1 MFMYI
6 DDPSRN
12 FPIAE
17 EIGKL
22 LIAQGYTE
30 ANGNNLLGFTVKD
43 YDCKLC
49 VVQSK
54 SFPRLLF
61 LPGKRKDALPE
72 GAEIY
77 RGFVILKPETR
88 DGQVQDIDAFYRDAM
103 QTPTGKILTS
113 VEHTM
118 LEHDRTWGYS
128 KNKLGKALLEKA
140 AKTKHDSWFDA
151 WNDRSL
157 EHYDHIVSFVNSLI
171 ESLRCTESVDG
182 ETYRYAYR
190 DAVLFEANMNEVT
203 FPALNDMLSDF
214 RDRKHEI
221 LDNPL
226 LGFLTGFL
234 ALDSH
239 IYGPA
244 QGLYR
249 IHLNIC
255 VGYLLSHYP
264 ETQEWLLPDN
274 PGSKG

>member
-30 ANGNNLLGFTVKD
+30 ANGDNLLGFIVKD
-43 YDCKLC
+43 YDGK
-49 VVQSK
+49 VYVAHSK
-54 SFPRLLF
+54 SLPGNLF
-61 LPGKRKDALPE
+61 LPGKAMDTVPE
-72 GAEIY
+72 GVEIY
-77 RGFVILKPETR
+77 RGFIIWKPEDR
-88 DGQVQDIDAFYRDAM
+88 AEQSQVIDEFYRDAT
-103 QTPTGKILTS
+103 QAPTGKILTS
-113 VEHTM
+113 LEHTM
-118 LEHDRTWGYS
+118 LKHDRTWGYS

-140 AKTKHDSWFDA
+140 SKTTHDSWFDA
-151 WNDRSL
+151 WNDMSL

-182 ETYRYAYR
+182 DTYRYAYR
-190 DAVLFEANMNEVT
+190 DAVLFEANMDAVT
-203 FPALNDMLSDF
+203 FPVLNDILADF
-214 RDRKHEI
+214 QDRKPEM

-234 ALDSH
+234 AIDSH

-249 IHLNIC
+249 IHLNFC

-264 ETQEWLLPDN
+264 ETREWLLPAR
-274 PGSKG
+274 KG